1 MDPSC
6 LDVCGQGGFF
16 LLPKARKEQ
25 KVEQVDVLTEKLKKA
40 KVAVLTDY
48 RGLTVSQMQELRG
61 KLRTGNVE
69 YRVVKNTLAR
79 RAADAAGYKALESE
93 LKGPIAIAFGYEDL
107 SLPPRLI
114 NEFVRTTRLKL
125 EVVGGLVEGRV
136 FNRDQVRQL
145 ADLPSRDVLLA
156 QLLGTLQSPV
166 GQLVGIMQTP
176 LQQLMGVLEAYK
188 SKLEAA

>member
-1 MDPSC
+1 
-6 LDVCGQGGFF
+6 
-16 LLPKARKEQ
+16 LPKARKEQ
-25 KVEQVDVLTEKLKKA
+25 KVEQVELLTEKLKNA
-40 KVAVLTDY
+40 RVAVLTDY

-79 RAADAAGYKALESE
+79 RAADAAGYSALESQ
-93 LKGPIAIAFGYEDL
+93 LKGPVAIAFGNDDL

-114 NEFVRTTRLKL
+114 NEFVRATRLKV

-145 ADLPSRDVLLA
+145 ADLPSREVLLA

-176 LQQLMGVLEAYK
+176 LQQLRGVLEAYK